1 MNYKVSVCISV
12 FNSEKFLKRCID
24 SILSQTLE
32 EIQIV
37 IVNDGST
44 DNSGKIIDEY
54 EGLYPDKLVCVKQE
68 NRGLA
73 QGRQMGINNA
83 TGQFIAFLDADD
95 YVRKDAYEKMYNSAI
110 KHGVDIVECE
120 TVRGDKIISSEYNG
134 VHECH
139 KILKEYFNFGELQP
153 MLWLRMYRQELF
165 TDNTLPTIHVN
176 NEDIFAFPLL
186 LHNAKSIYFL
196 KEPLHV
202 YSVDN
207 EESVMNIVKGLDY
220 SKILNNRRKTLEVV
234 PFLLKS
240 IGVDNI
246 NEKYSEEFEFFKART
261 ILNFSLSRL
270 GRINVTER
278 LEIAS
283 TATGCDVMVL
293 NPYFRKLNHFNN
305 WIQLTIRFLGLR
317 STIRLYLFFKYRQ
330 L

>member
-120 TVRGDKIISSEYNG
+120 TVRGDKIIS
-134 VHECH
+134 
-139 KILKEYFNFGELQP
+139 
-153 MLWLRMYRQELF
+153 
-165 TDNTLPTIHVN
+165 
-176 NEDIFAFPLL
+176 
-186 LHNAKSIYFL
+186 
-196 KEPLHV
+196 
-202 YSVDN
+202 
-207 EESVMNIVKGLDY
+207 
-220 SKILNNRRKTLEVV
+220 
-234 PFLLKS
+234 
-240 IGVDNI
+240 
-246 NEKYSEEFEFFKART
+246 
-261 ILNFSLSRL
+261 
-270 GRINVTER
+270 
-278 LEIAS
+278 
-283 TATGCDVMVL
+283 
-293 NPYFRKLNHFNN
+293 
-305 WIQLTIRFLGLR
+305 
-317 STIRLYLFFKYRQ
+317 
-330 L
+330 